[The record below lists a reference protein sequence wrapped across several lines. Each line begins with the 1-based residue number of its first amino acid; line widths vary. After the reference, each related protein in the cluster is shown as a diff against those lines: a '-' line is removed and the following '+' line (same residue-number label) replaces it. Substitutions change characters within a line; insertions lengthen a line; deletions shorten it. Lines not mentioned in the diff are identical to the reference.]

1 MRRLLGYLLTNEF
14 VLDEKPAS
22 VHFLRAE
29 NEEDLGEGLSALMI
43 ENERL
48 QDLADELS
56 RRNAQPQEMEKFIK
70 TLLPTLDS
78 FDRVLSLAREYP
90 KSDEIDNWLKSVESI
105 SFRLLSMLEGYGLY
119 QLKTVGAKVNL
130 DLHEVVEYR
139 PSVDHPNDTVISER
153 QKGYVFRGKLLR
165 DAKVVVAYN
174 ERK

>member
-1 MRRLLGYLLTNEF
+1 MRRFLGYLLTSEF
-14 VLDEKPAS
+14 VVDEKPVP
-22 VHFLRAE
+22 VHFLRRE
-29 NEEDLGEGLSALMI
+29 HEEDLGEGLGVLML

-56 RRNAQPQEMEKFIK
+56 KRSGQPQDLEKFIR